1 METYI
6 KGYVNGEP
14 VYGEEYTAEEIISQ
28 LNSSSEWLDFKSHFL
43 WSSNEGNKTLF
54 EWTVEE
60 KLGPNPELEDYKG
73 LLKAIIKSGG
83 VVRVKNQQYEFE
95 LVPEPEPV
103 VEPEVVPT
111 DRNGNPLSAS
121 QLAWKEYREFSE
133 AHSMQECRNRA
144 RIDSGFA
151 SFMRKNLEREAAGGV
166 GDAVEN
172 LNQRQQVSA
181 PPAEELVAFAAE
193 YYKTP
198 TEKLRQL
205 KRADSNPFG
214 YQDWN
219 RKFEA
224 CIAAGLI

>member
-1 METYI
+1 MEFDRFDNAI
-6 KGYVNGEP
+6 
-14 VYGEEYTAEEIISQ
+14 YTTEEIIAQ
-28 LNSSSEWLDFKSHFL
+28 LNASSEWADFKSHFD
-43 WSSNEGNKTLF
+43 WSNEGNKTLF

-60 KLGPNPELEDYKG
+60 KLGPNPELEDYKN
-73 LLKAIIKSGG
+73 LLKAIIAAGG
-83 VVRVKNQQYEFE
+83 VVKTHGERYEFE
-95 LVPEPEPV
+95 TVPEPDPV

-121 QLAWKEYREFSE
+121 QLAWKSYREFAES
-133 AHSMQECRNRA
+133 HSMQECRAKA
-144 RIDSGFA
+144 RTDAGFA

-181 PPAEELVAFAAE
+181 SPEEELVAFAAE
-193 YYKTP
+193 YHRTP

-205 KRADSNPFG
+205 KRFDTNPYG
-214 YQDWN
+214 AAEWN
-219 RKFEA
+219 RRFEA